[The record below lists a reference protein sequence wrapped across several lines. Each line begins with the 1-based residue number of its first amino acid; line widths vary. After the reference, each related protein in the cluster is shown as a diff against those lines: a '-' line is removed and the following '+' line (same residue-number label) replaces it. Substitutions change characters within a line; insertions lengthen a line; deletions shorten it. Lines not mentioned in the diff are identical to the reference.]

1 MLQYIK
7 QVTKNFF
14 NPLGKLYWPD
24 ESPDE
29 FVLVS
34 GGIHEGAF
42 FTQAE
47 LQYLKQI
54 LAERINKE
62 EFTRKYVL
70 ETAKVYQRVGD
81 PFSKQ
86 CFKMHRKVRGNL
98 KKLVKLQQK
107 VKHSL
112 VTMD

>member
-14 NPLGKLYWPD
+14 NPFGKLYWPD

-29 FVLVS
+29 FVLVN

-54 LAERINKE
+54 LAERINEE
-62 EFTRKYVL
+62 EFLRSSVL
-70 ETAKVYQRVGD
+70 GAAKVYQQAGD
-81 PFSKQ
+81 PRSKQ
-86 CFKMHRKVRGNL
+86 FFKKHRKTKAKL
-98 KKLVKLQQK
+98 KKLTKIQQK

-112 VTMD
+112 VTMG